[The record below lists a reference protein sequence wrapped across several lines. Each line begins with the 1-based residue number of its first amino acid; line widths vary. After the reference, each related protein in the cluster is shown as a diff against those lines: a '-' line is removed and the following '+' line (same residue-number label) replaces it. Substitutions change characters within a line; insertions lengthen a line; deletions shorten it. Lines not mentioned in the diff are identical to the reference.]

1 MVPQPWDDDPAGE
14 GTREPA
20 MTESVRLGLPGLLVP
35 QGTHLCGFFR
45 GGEERGDIVF
55 PFLREGLRCG
65 DKCLCAFEATDRDA
79 LQAEVNGQ
87 IEGASTGNQ
96 LDIILSSD
104 VYLGRGDF
112 SVPDMLDYWDS
123 WAATSLA
130 GGGFS
135 SFRVVGEMTSA
146 VAEIIGAA
154 NLVRYESELNR
165 FIPRYPQVMMCL
177 YDLDRFSGDLFV
189 DIVKTH
195 PKVLMGSTVLE
206 NLYYV
211 TPDELVA
218 SQL

>member
-1 MVPQPWDDDPAGE
+1 MVPRPWDDDPAGE
-14 GTREPA
+14 APGGPA
-20 MTESVRLGLPGLLVP
+20 MTESVKLVFPGLLVA
-35 QGTHLCGFFR
+35 QRTHLCGFFR
-45 GGEERGDIVF
+45 GSEERDDIVF

-65 DKCLCAFEATDRDA
+65 DKCLCAFEAADHDA

-87 IEGASTGNQ
+87 IEVASTGNQ
-96 LDIILSSD
+96 LDIVLPSD

-112 SVPDMLDYWDS
+112 SVPDMLGYWDT

-135 SFRVVGEMTSA
+135 SVRVVGEMTWA
-146 VAEIIGAA
+146 VTEVIGSV

-165 FIPRYPQVMMCL
+165 FVPRYPQVMLCL

-189 DIVKTH
+189 DILKTH

-206 NLYYV
+206 NRYYV
-211 TPDELVA
+211 PPDELV
-218 SQL
+218 